1 MSLKRNLV
9 FALMLFPACS
19 ERVPELPQPSK
30 ATTPPSVAP
39 DDLTEGR
46 MVAFGL
52 RLPLG
57 ASVKRKTPSSS
68 SFEVPASY
76 WATTKYVEGRLA
88 LDGSEKAPRKASFT
102 GKASEDGPRIQV
114 VVRATSLITEL
125 IVRVDPLPESAD
137 LTMAEPPEREA
148 PLSEYEAP
156 LPLN

>member
-30 ATTPPSVAP
+30 TTTPPSVSP

-137 LTMAEPPEREA
+137 LTRAEPPEREA
-148 PLSEYEAP
+148 PPSENEAP